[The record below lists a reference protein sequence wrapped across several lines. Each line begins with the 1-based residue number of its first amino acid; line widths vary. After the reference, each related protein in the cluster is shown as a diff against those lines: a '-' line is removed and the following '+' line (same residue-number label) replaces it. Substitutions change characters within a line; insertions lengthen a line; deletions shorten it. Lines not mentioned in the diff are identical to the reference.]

1 MTVFYSYYCRF
12 NSIETRNKLC
22 EELDKKVSL
31 EEKRYFFSK
40 NVKNIVDE
48 EMQKI

>member
-22 EELDKKVSL
+22 EELDKNVSL
-31 EEKRYFFSK
+31 EEKRKDFTDY
-40 NVKNIVDE
+40 VKNTVDL